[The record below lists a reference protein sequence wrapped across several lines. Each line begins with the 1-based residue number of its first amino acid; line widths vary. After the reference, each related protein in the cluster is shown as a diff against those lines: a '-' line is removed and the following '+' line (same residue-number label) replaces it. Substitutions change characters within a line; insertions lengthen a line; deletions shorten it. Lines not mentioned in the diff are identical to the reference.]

1 MARRVVVTGV
11 GTVNACGNDAETS
24 WAALVA
30 GRSGIAPITRFDA
43 VGLEMATTIAGEL
56 KGFDPATVVER
67 KDIKKLD
74 LGTIY
79 GLAAADEAW
88 RSAGL
93 APVPASDME
102 ADTADLPHDVDR
114 WGAIVGTGI
123 GGLDTIENTHTTI
136 MERGPQ
142 RISPFFVP
150 KMMANA
156 IAGQMSLRFN
166 LRGPTFVTASACA
179 SSNHAM
185 ALAYRSIK
193 SGEQDVCMTGGCEA
207 TITSMGMGGFNVM
220 RAMSTRNED
229 PAGASRPFDKGRDGF
244 VMGEGAGM
252 LIFEELE
259 HARKRGATI
268 LAEVLGA
275 GMSTDAYHITAP
287 RPGGIGP
294 ARAMAAAIADAGVS
308 PADVDYINAHG
319 TSTPLNDAAE
329 TAAIHRVFGG
339 HAKKVAVS
347 SSKCMVGHVLGG
359 SGGVEA
365 VFTVLSI
372 RDRVVHPTLNQDEP
386 DPECDLD
393 YVPGSARK
401 MDVDIALSNSLG
413 FGGHNVTLCFGRLR
427 E

>member
-1 MARRVVVTGV
+1 MARRVVVTGL
-11 GTVNACGNDAETS
+11 GTVNACGNDVASS
-24 WAALVA
+24 WRALVA
-30 GRSGIAPITRFDA
+30 GQSGIAPITRFDA
-43 VGLEMATTIAGEL
+43 VGLEMACTIAGEL
-56 KGFDPATVVER
+56 KGFDPESVVAR
-67 KDIKKLD
+67 KDLKKLD
-74 LGTIY
+74 LGTLY
-79 GLAAADEAW
+79 GLAAAEQAW
-88 RSAGL
+88 VSAGL
-93 APVPASDME
+93 PAATEADLE

-114 WGAIVGTGI
+114 WGAIMGTGI

-142 RISPFFVP
+142 RMSPFFVP

-156 IAGQMSLRFN
+156 IAGQMSLRYN

-185 ALAYRSIK
+185 ALAYRSIV
-193 SGEQDVCMTGGCEA
+193 SGEQDLCMTGGCEA

-220 RAMSTRNED
+220 RAMSTRNDD

-244 VMGEGAGM
+244 VMGEGAGV

-259 HARKRGATI
+259 HARRRGAPI

-275 GMSTDAYHITAP
+275 GMSSDAYHITAP
-287 RPGGIGP
+287 RPGGVGP
-294 ARAMAAAIADAGVS
+294 ARAMEAALASAGLA
-308 PADVDYINAHG
+308 PEDIDYINAHG

-329 TAAIHRVFGG
+329 SAAIHRSFGV
-339 HAKKVAVS
+339 HARALAIS
-347 SSKCMVGHVLGG
+347 SSKSMVGHVLGG

-372 RDRVVHPTLNQDEP
+372 RDDVVHPTLNQDEP

-393 YVPGSARK
+393 YVPGEARS
-401 MDVDIALSNSLG
+401 MPVRAALSNSLG
-413 FGGHNVTLCFGRLR
+413 FGGHNVTLCFGKPR
-427 E
+427 